1 MRVQGR
7 LDLVQANLDFYC
19 RLTSTSNLRKV
30 EDLRSFYY
38 SRFLDDA
45 RKGLKSIVSSKAE
58 VVEDN
63 SKEKEEIH
71 SSASSFL
78 SAVSSQQNSEDTVTE
93 VQDSA
98 GSFLNAVQTLN
109 NSIGD
114 GVKPVKGICL
124 DDIIA
129 DTGFEVAE
137 VHGVYLDDVVVKTH
151 EVVKEDIHG
160 VLLDDVVVAEV
171 ISSIPEETISLPDIH
186 GVCLDEVKT
195 PNNVVIEVKED
206 IHGVYLDEVKT
217 PNKVVI
223 EVKEDI
229 HGVYLDDVVSIQ
241 EEIKVIEK
249 PISSDIFEEPEYVD
263 EVEAEEPIVEPI
275 KAESK
280 IVPINDKVDIS
291 RLGVVVPPTV
301 REFLKKHSGCD
312 MSEVERYYSK
322 KVIQKELKMGKIY
335 KKGNKLFI

>member
-93 VQDSA
+93 AQDSA

-151 EVVKEDIHG
+151 EVVMEDIHG

-195 PNNVVIEVKED
+195 PNKVVKED
-206 IHGVYLDEVKT
+206 V
-217 PNKVVI
+217 
-223 EVKEDI
+223 
-229 HGVYLDDVVSIQ
+229 HGVYLDDIVSIQ

-249 PISSDIFEEPEYVD
+249 PISSDIFEAPEYVD
-263 EVEAEEPIVEPI
+263 EVEVEEPIVEPI

-312 MSEVERYYSK
+312 MSEVEKYYSK